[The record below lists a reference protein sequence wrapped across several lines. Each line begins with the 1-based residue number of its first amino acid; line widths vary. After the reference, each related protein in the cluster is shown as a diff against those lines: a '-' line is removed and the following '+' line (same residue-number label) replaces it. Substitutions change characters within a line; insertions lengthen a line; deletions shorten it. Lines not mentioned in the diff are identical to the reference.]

1 MGAHDGATSRWQGDV
16 TFQGR
21 LIRYVASS
29 TPGGGGRR
37 LRCRNG
43 HEASAGQTFC
53 PVCGVPLHPA
63 ARTSVGELAAM
74 YARAPDARGGG
85 RRFHPNVVLVWIL
98 LLVALIVGVVALVA
112 SATSLQG

>member
-1 MGAHDGATSRWQGDV
+1 
-16 TFQGR
+16 
-21 LIRYVASS
+21 
-29 TPGGGGRR
+29 
-37 LRCRNG
+37 
-43 HEASAGQTFC
+43 
-53 PVCGVPLHPA
+53 
-63 ARTSVGELAAM
+63 M